1 MVTID
6 HTLQFGLFQ
15 QMRLQISKWLP
26 ALLMMFVIF
35 LISAQPPSHLPNF
48 DWADELVKKSG
59 HTVGY
64 AILALLY
71 WRAFEFK
78 DAKRWATWLLA
89 LLYAITDEFHQSF
102 VPGRHPTIWDVM
114 IFDNFGALI
123 SLWLV
128 TQYRKQKRPD
138 LFHPIAEQTHH

>member
-1 MVTID
+1 
-6 HTLQFGLFQ
+6 
-15 QMRLQISKWLP
+15 MRIPTTRWLP
-26 ALLMMFVIF
+26 ALFMMLLIF
-35 LISAQPPSHLPNF
+35 LISAQPSSHLPYF
-48 DWADELVKKSG
+48 DWADKLVKKSG

-78 DAKRWATWLLA
+78 DGKRWATWLLA

-102 VPGRHPTIWDVM
+102 VPGRHPTISDVM
-114 IFDNFGALI
+114 IFDNFGVLI

-138 LFHPIAEQTHH
+138 LFQPIAEQTDH

>member
-1 MVTID
+1 LSQLTGRAISSR
-6 HTLQFGLFQ
+6 LFQ
-15 QMRLQISKWLP
+15 QMRIQISKWLP

-35 LISAQPPSHLPNF
+35 LISAQPSSHLPNF
-48 DWADELVKKSG
+48 GWADELIKKSG
-59 HTVGY
+59 HIVGY

-71 WRAFEFK
+71 WRAFNFK
-78 DAKRWATWLLA
+78 DTKRWATWLLA
-89 LLYAITDEFHQSF
+89 LLYAIIDEFHQYF

-114 IFDNFGALI
+114 IFDNFGALF

-138 LFHPIAEQTHH
+138 LFHPIAE